1 MSTRPKRSHDRQI
14 HQGKASRPTV
24 KTKAKR
30 GSKLLLAPAAEVRKT
45 KPQSRQPVPLTPMVA
60 DQLAMFSAMDR
71 VVQAYVE
78 LPGRLARCHSPFDMW
93 REQVLFAQR
102 IFS

>member
-1 MSTRPKRSHDRQI
+1 MIARSTKAKSKR
-14 HQGKASRPTV
+14 RPTV
-24 KTKAKR
+24 KTKANR

-45 KPQSRQPVPLTPMVA
+45 KPQSRQPVAVAPPTRLVA
-60 DQLAMFSAMDR
+60 DQPAMFSAMDR

-78 LPGRLARCHSPFDMW
+78 FPGRLARCRSPFDVW
-93 REQVLFAQR
+93 REQVLFTQR